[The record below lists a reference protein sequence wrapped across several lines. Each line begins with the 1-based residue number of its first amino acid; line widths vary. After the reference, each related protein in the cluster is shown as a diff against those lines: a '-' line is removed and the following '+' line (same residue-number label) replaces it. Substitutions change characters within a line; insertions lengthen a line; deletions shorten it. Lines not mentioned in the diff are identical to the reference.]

1 MSRQGRWEYL
11 QAIYP
16 RYQLATRLEKQ
27 RILDEFCTVTHY
39 HRKSALRLLN
49 GPPPARQPP
58 APRRRSPTYGTRLI
72 QVLAAIW
79 RAAGY
84 PWSVRLKALLPL
96 WLPWA
101 RPRFRLTPALE
112 EQLLRLSP
120 RQMDR
125 RLAPYRRPGRTGRYG
140 GTKPGR
146 LLKHHIPLRTD
157 RWDVTV
163 PGFTEID
170 LVAHAGEC
178 ADGEFAHSLNLTDI
192 HTTWVET
199 RAVLG
204 RGQHAVQPALEELR
218 QVLPFRLQGIDSDT
232 GSECLNAHLVRYCQ
246 RHGIQFTRGRP
257 YKQDDNAHIEQKNW
271 THVRRLL
278 GYVRY
283 DAPEA
288 VAAMNALYRQ
298 ELRLFQTLFLPS
310 VKLVRKVR
318 VGSRIRRVYDRP
330 QTPFE
335 RVCACPEADPVKVA
349 HLARLRAQHDP
360 FALAAAVDQ
369 KLGHLY
375 TLAHHR
381 ALPLPPRR
389 GKPAER
395 LPASPR
401 QGSRRPWNISRR
413 SSGTR
418 SASVPVSAPQHARVT
433 SQMAR
438 RSGGK

>member
-1 MSRQGRWEYL
+1 MK
-11 QAIYP
+11 AIYP
-16 RYQLATRLEKQ
+16 RYQHATRLEKQ
-27 RILDEFCTVTHY
+27 RILDEFCQVTRY

-49 GPPPARQPP
+49 GPVPERHPPPR
-58 APRRRSPTYGTRLI
+58 RRRSPTYGIRVI
-72 QVLAAIW
+72 QILVAIW

-96 WLPWA
+96 WLRWA

-112 EQLLRLSP
+112 AQLLRLSA

-125 RLAPYRRPGRTGRYG
+125 RLAPYRRPGQTGRYG
-140 GTKPGR
+140 GTKPGA

-157 RWDVTV
+157 RWDVRV

-170 LVAHAGEC
+170 LVAHCGESG
-178 ADGEFAHSLNLTDI
+178 DGEFAHSLNLTDI

-204 RGQHAVQPALEELR
+204 RGQHAVQQALAEMR
-218 QVLPFRLQGIDSDT
+218 QTLPFPLRGIDSDN
-232 GSECLNAHLVRYCQ
+232 GSEFINAHLYGYCQ

-257 YKQDDNAHIEQKNW
+257 YKKDDNAHIEQKNW
-271 THVRRLL
+271 THVRKLL

-283 DAPEA
+283 ASPDA

-298 ELRLFQTLFLPS
+298 ELRLFQNLFLPS
-310 VKLVRKVR
+310 VKLIRKVR
-318 VGSRIRRVYDRP
+318 VGARIRRVYDRP
-330 QTPFE
+330 QTPFD
-335 RVCACPEADPVKVA
+335 RVQACPEADRAKVA
-349 HLARLRAQHDP
+349 QLAVLRVQLDP
-360 FALAAAVDQ
+360 FALAEAIEQ

-381 ALPLPPRR
+381 AVPLQPRR
-389 GKPAER
+389 GKPTE
-395 LPASPR
+395 LPPASHR
-401 QGSRRPWNISRR
+401 QGGRHPASVSPRT
-413 SSGTR
+413 SGAR
-418 SASVPVSAPQHARVT
+418 SASVPAPAPRQARVT
-433 SQMAR
+433 SQMTR

>member
-1 MSRQGRWEYL
+1 L
-11 QAIYP
+11 KAIYP
-16 RYQLATRLEKQ
+16 RYQEASRVEKQ
-27 RILDEFCTVTHY
+27 RILDEFCKVTRY

-49 GPPPARQPP
+49 GPPPERRPP
-58 APRRRSPTYGTRLI
+58 PRRRRPPTYGTRVI

-79 RAAGY
+79 RAAGC

-96 WLPWA
+96 WLPRA
-101 RPRFRLTPALE
+101 RVRFRLTPALE
-112 EQLLRLSP
+112 AQLLRLSP

-125 RLAPYRRPGRTGRYG
+125 RLAPYRRPGGTGRFG
-140 GTKPGR
+140 RTKPGT

-170 LVAHAGEC
+170 LVAHGGDSG
-178 ADGEFAHSLNLTDI
+178 DGEFAHSLNLTDI

-204 RGQHAVQPALEELR
+204 RGQHAVRVALEEMR
-218 QVLPFRLQGIDSDT
+218 EALPFRLRGIDSDN
-232 GSECLNAHLVRYCQ
+232 GSEFINAHLVRYCQ

-257 YKQDDNAHIEQKNW
+257 YQKDDNAHIEQKNW

-283 DAPEA
+283 DAPAA
-288 VAAMNALYRQ
+288 VTAMNALYRQ
-298 ELRLFQTLFLPS
+298 ELQLFQNLFLPS
-310 VKLVRKVR
+310 VKLLRKIR
-318 VGSRIRRVYDRP
+318 VGSRIRRLYDRP

-335 RVCACPEADPVKVA
+335 RVRACPEADPGRVA
-349 HLARLRAQHDP
+349 TLQALRDQLDPFVLAETIEEKLARLYA
-360 FALAAAVDQ
+360 
-369 KLGHLY
+369 
-375 TLAHHR
+375 LAHHR
-381 ALPLPPRR
+381 TPTRM
-389 GKPAER
+389 PAER
-395 LPASPR
+395 APASHRQRGTRTTVSLRTPGSHVSTSASR
-401 QGSRRPWNISRR
+401 QG
-413 SSGTR
+413 
-418 SASVPVSAPQHARVT
+418 RVT